1 MKFKFVAVFVVVLLG
16 IVIGVNHSFITEH
29 LKLLI
34 SKSIEKNNV
43 QYDEIDPIFYKTDIQ
58 SLIHINN
65 ENNVTDTRNRLIQY
79 MWKSSVLPYDRYP
92 VAIQYDIN
100 DTRYDD
106 MQNMYRIDKIIIKMD
121 YGIESYAYL

>member
-79 MWKSSVLPYDRYP
+79 MWKIGRAHV
-92 VAIQYDIN
+92 
-100 DTRYDD
+100 
-106 MQNMYRIDKIIIKMD
+106 
-121 YGIESYAYL
+121 